1 MTWDDVRDWTWH
13 LLHDPIRDN
22 WWSLGLLTG
31 LATLGIIAVM
41 TLWIGIWRNGRR
53 AVWRRNRKDQPVSEP
68 TEQTEGNGPNSYSYL
83 ETPQQQRERRDR
95 TAHRR
100 PTMGDGPADPE
111 PIRDVSTVVQ
121 GIDYTDGPGLQ
132 GRPVTLADAPVL
144 ASSSDGSR
152 WSVPVTDVRSGNGDE
167 GQSPSHDEV
176 VMGDGDMDAYRARQD
191 AGIAAAVSRGSVT
204 YEVGPNDSGVRGL
217 VPPDPGGE
225 VRYGLPDPRPGDS
238 GVHAMPIIQ
247 AERQTCPACKGTGYM
262 PSQND
267 LLRESIALVGDGGD
281 MVVKEFYTRLLQAA
295 PDLASLFPPDLLID
309 AKTPDWEGYSDE
321 GKREMLVRAGLIGE
335 NDPLP
340 ADPPVRDGR
349 KQRDRLLGA
358 LVALSQSYDRTDF
371 AAMNRLDIALASFG
385 RHHAAFARPD
395 GTVSGATLEEY
406 AAVKAVLFA
415 TLIDAAGEAW
425 KPEYTAAWSDA
436 YDYAAGVMM
445 AEQRRT
451 EMLVPRMPRA

>member
-41 TLWIGIWRNGRR
+41 TLWVGVWRNGRR

-68 TEQTEGNGPNSYSYL
+68 TEQTEGNGPDSYSYL
-83 ETPQQQRERRDR
+83 ETPQQQRERRDK

-100 PTMGDGPADPE
+100 PTMGDGPASPE
-111 PIRDVSTVVQ
+111 PIRDVPPAVQ

-132 GRPVTLADAPVL
+132 GRPVTLADVPAL
-144 ASSSDGSR
+144 SGESH
-152 WSVPVTDVRSGNGDE
+152 WSTPLTDVRSGNGDE
-167 GQSPSHDEV
+167 
-176 VMGDGDMDAYRARQD
+176 GDMDAYRARQD
-191 AGIAAAVSRGSVT
+191 AGIAAAVSRGSVI
-204 YEVGPNDSGVRGL
+204 YEVGPNDSGV
-217 VPPDPGGE
+217 
-225 VRYGLPDPRPGDS
+225 
-238 GVHAMPIIQ
+238 HAIPIVQ

-295 PDLASLFPPDLLID
+295 PDLASLFPADLLR
-309 AKTPDWEGYSDE
+309 ADE
-321 GKREMLVRAGLIGE
+321 THH
-335 NDPLP
+335 
-340 ADPPVRDGR
+340 
-349 KQRDRLLGA
+349 QRDRLLKA

-406 AAVKAVLFA
+406 AAVKSVLFA
-415 TLIDAAGEAW
+415 TLTDAAGEAW